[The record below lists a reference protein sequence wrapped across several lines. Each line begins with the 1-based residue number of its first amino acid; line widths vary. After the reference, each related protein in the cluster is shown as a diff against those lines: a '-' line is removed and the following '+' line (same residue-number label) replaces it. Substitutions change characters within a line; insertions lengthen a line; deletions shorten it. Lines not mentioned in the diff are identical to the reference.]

1 MSRSP
6 SPVDQLQTLPSEDVS
21 LRKENTVLRERVN
34 VLENEVVTLRAEVVT
49 LTTKGDKLLVEGDKL
64 RAEVVTLRSEG
75 DQLRVEGDKLR
86 AEGDKLRAEGD
97 KLRVEVD
104 TLKENNSQLN
114 GRMENLEQQLK
125 LVFQRASGNSGGGDQ
140 EAAVQTGGSDRG
152 LSSHHSHLGS
162 HHGSHPSSLVP
173 TEPVPESRDAPPGT
187 PIEHIILSSAMKN
200 LTITPRDV

>member
-1 MSRSP
+1 MSGSP
-6 SPVDQLQTLPSEDVS
+6 SSVDQLQTLPSEDDPV
-21 LRKENTVLRERVN
+21 RRENSFLKERVN
-34 VLENEVVTLRAEVVT
+34 VLENEVVA
-49 LTTKGDKLLVEGDKL
+49 
-64 RAEVVTLRSEG
+64 
-75 DQLRVEGDKLR
+75 LR

-104 TLKENNSQLN
+104 TLKENNFQLN

-125 LVFQRASGNSGGGDQ
+125 LVIQRAIGDSVGADQ

-152 LSSHHSHLGS
+152 LSSPSHHSHLGS

-200 LTITPRDV
+200 LTIRPRDV